1 MGGVK
6 GLALLVFFHHRLAR
20 GLPIGAITV
29 GNFHFRMRET
39 REIGVRQR
47 RVEIDVDHLSPK
59 LQMMRDEGFDLS
71 GTRFDRADNAP
82 TVRLCFGARARR
94 LRIVISALLS
104 RADVICGHV
113 GY

>member
-6 GLALLVFFHHRLAR
+6 GLALLVFFHHGLAR

-29 GNFHFRMRET
+29 GNFHFRMHET

-82 TVRLCFGARARR
+82 AVRLCLSGGARR
-94 LRIVISALLS
+94 LRVGIAIGALFL
-104 RADVICGHV
+104 RAPT
-113 GY
+113 